1 MSDDKRET
9 DATSDPANDTETAV
23 IDTVGEKHDEEL
35 DNYSDD
41 HPDNYADDYAD
52 DYTHDEAVSDD
63 FEDEREDEPEGEAE
77 VAAVEETRPAE
88 PKRNW
93 RRDIWSRKITVKP
106 IPVILIVLVLIS
118 GGVTAWLY
126 AHYHRADQRTSPSV
140 GRAAVNA
147 ASDGTVALLSYSP
160 DTLDKDFAAARS
172 HLTGD
177 FLSYYDQFTQ
187 QIVAPAAKQKSLKT
201 SAHVMRAAV
210 QELHP
215 DSAVVLVFVDQSTTS
230 KDNPEPSMAASSALV
245 NLALVD
251 GKWLITKFTPV

>member
-1 MSDDKRET
+1 MVSIGVVG
-9 DATSDPANDTETAV
+9 ATGQ
-23 IDTVGEKHDEEL
+23 VGQVMRNL
-35 DNYSDD
+35 L
-41 HPDNYADDYAD
+41 
-52 DYTHDEAVSDD
+52 
-63 FEDEREDEPEGEAE
+63 DERDF
-77 VAAVEETRPAE
+77 PAL
-88 PKRNW
+88 N
-93 RRDIWSRKITVKP
+93 
-106 IPVILIVLVLIS
+106 S
-118 GGVTAWLY
+118 GGTV
-126 AHYHRADQRTSPSV
+126 RFF
-140 GRAAVNA
+140 
-147 ASDGTVALLSYSP
+147 AS
-160 DTLDKDFAAARS
+160 ARS

-230 KDNPEPSMAASSALV
+230 KDNPEPSTAASSALV

>member
-1 MSDDKRET
+1 MDVPEEDEDGDRE
-9 DATSDPANDTETAV
+9 DATEVHAA
-23 IDTVGEKHDEEL
+23 
-35 DNYSDD
+35 
-41 HPDNYADDYAD
+41 A
-52 DYTHDEAVSDD
+52 
-63 FEDEREDEPEGEAE
+63 EPEQP
-77 VAAVEETRPAE
+77 TRSG
-88 PKRNW
+88 W
-93 RRDIWSRKITVKP
+93 RDIWSRKITVRP
-106 IPVILIVLVLIS
+106 IPVILFILVLIS

-126 AHYHRADQRTSPSV
+126 VHYHQPDQRTSPSV
-140 GRAAVNA
+140 ARAALNA

-160 DTLDKDFAAARS
+160 DSLDKDFASARS
-172 HLTGD
+172 HLSGD

-230 KDNPEPSMAASSALV
+230 KDNPEPSTAASSALV

>member
-1 MSDDKRET
+1 MSDDERDLDTAK
-9 DATSDPANDTETAV
+9 DPASDTETAV
-23 IDTVGEKHDEEL
+23 IGTLGEEPDEDL
-35 DNYSDD
+35 DSYVYDD
-41 HPDNYADDYAD
+41 GEPGD
-52 DYTHDEAVSDD
+52 
-63 FEDEREDEPEGEAE
+63 DEPNHVDHEPDTE
-77 VAAVEETRPAE
+77 VHTVEPTPS
-88 PKRNW
+88 KRSW
-93 RRDIWSRKITVKP
+93 RRDIWRRQITVKP
-106 IPVILIVLVLIS
+106 IPVILILLVLIS

-126 AHYHRADQRTSPSV
+126 AHYHQPDQRTSPRV
-140 GRAAVNA
+140 ARAALSA

-160 DTLDKDFAAARS
+160 DSLDKDFAAARS

-210 QELHP
+210 AELHP
-215 DSAVVLVFVDQSTTS
+215 DSAVVLVFVNQSTTS

-245 NLALVD
+245 NLSLVD